1 MVGMAVAQLDSGKS
15 KWMATVENELLQPH
29 LEQAQ
34 KALATALDEACG
46 VDLGQI
52 NTDELIR
59 IEETL
64 ASATQAAKEIVS
76 IRLRRRERRAASESR
91 TPPVA
96 VPGTPADVI
105 PTISQRVFDDLRGK
119 RWHVFAVHPSMSTL
133 DRAALPES
141 YREGWLSFEADDGEK
156 RRVAPIPAGWGE
168 LPIEELR
175 LLCQRAQ
182 RAPKRTSRPVP
193 PPESTSQ

>member
-1 MVGMAVAQLDSGKS
+1 VDG
-15 KWMATVENELLQPH
+15 TVENEILQPN

-46 VDLGQI
+46 VDLHQI

-64 ASATQAAKEIVS
+64 ATASKAAKQVVTF
-76 IRLRRRERRAASESR
+76 RLRRREQRAAGQSDA
-91 TPPVA
+91 PL
-96 VPGTPADVI
+96 PGPSNLADVI
-105 PTISQRVFDDLRGK
+105 PTISQRVFDDLRGR
-119 RWHVFAVHPSMSTL
+119 RWRVIAVHPTMATL
-133 DRAALPES
+133 ERAALPES
-141 YREGWLSFEADDGEK
+141 YRAGWLSFESGDEK
-156 RRVAPIPAGWGE
+156 RRAAPIPAGWEE

-182 RAPKRTSRPVP
+182 RAPKRTSKPVP

>member
-1 MVGMAVAQLDSGKS
+1 MAVAQLDFRQS

-34 KALATALDEACG
+34 KTLTTALDEACG

-76 IRLRRRERRAASESR
+76 IRLRRREQRATSQSA
-91 TPPVA
+91 TPPVL
-96 VPGTPADVI
+96 GGPADVI
-105 PTISQRVFDDLRGK
+105 PAISQRVFDDVRGK
-119 RWHVFAVHPSMSTL
+119 RWRVFAVRPTRPTVERS
-133 DRAALPES
+133 ALPES
-141 YREGWLSFEADDGEK
+141 FREGWLSFESGDEK
-156 RRVAPIPAGWGE
+156 RRVAPIPPGWEE
-168 LPIEELR
+168 LTIDDLR

-182 RAPKRTSRPVP
+182 RAPKRTSKPVP